1 MIQIFTFLWFQIKPI
16 TRETFGT
23 QAAIVY
29 RKISW
34 NNTCVL
40 MRGRTI
46 EMNLDLFSLH
56 ELFLNLV
63 FNFEPNMKTLIV
75 YNIVNSIT
83 TTTETTQF
91 CIIHLLQS
99 SPTSIESILMGDTVG
114 ISTIDREQ
122 KKKQLRATM
131 NYMRCNHF
139 TERWISTMQ
148 IYSWCCH
155 PSTKNSLTWPDLLYN
170 TLQWRS
176 NVSRV
181 CLSLSLYLHL
191 LLLFSLLSLVV
202 SFASAIAYK
211 LWPWIFI
218 HGF

>member
-83 TTTETTQF
+83 TTTKTTQF

-122 KKKQLRATM
+122 KKN
-131 NYMRCNHF
+131 NYAPQ
-139 TERWISTMQ
+139 WIICGAIILQNVEFQQCKS
-148 IYSWCCH
+148 IH
-155 PSTKNSLTWPDLLYN
+155 DVAIHLPRIHWPDLTCYMILYSGV
-170 TLQWRS
+170 RM
-176 NVSRV
+176 SRE
-181 CLSLSLYLHL
+181 CAYLSLSISFFY
-191 LLLFSLLSLVV
+191 FFFLSFL
-202 SFASAIAYK
+202 
-211 LWPWIFI
+211 
-218 HGF
+218 